1 MKRVAVVPYSLASVQ
16 KMSPWIE
23 DVQREMVEKLG
34 RYADDGKICNL
45 GDLLHWF
52 AFDVRHP
59 CFQFRFVAY
68 KCRSWE
74 SLHFHNDMDS

>member
-23 DVQREMVEKLG
+23 DVQKEMVRKVG
-34 RYADDGKICNL
+34 QYADSSKICNL

-52 AFDVRHP
+52 AFDVSHP
-59 CFQFRFVAY
+59 LF
-68 KCRSWE
+68 S
-74 SLHFHNDMDS
+74 